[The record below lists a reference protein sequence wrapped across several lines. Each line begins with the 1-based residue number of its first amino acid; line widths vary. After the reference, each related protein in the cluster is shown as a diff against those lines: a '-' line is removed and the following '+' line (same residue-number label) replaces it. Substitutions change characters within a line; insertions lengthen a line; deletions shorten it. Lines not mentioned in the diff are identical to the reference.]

1 MSNRIALARRSFLGS
16 VAAIGG
22 GFALGWHAPIGKA
35 FAQAGAPEPT
45 CTERSRTPVF

>member
-22 GFALGWHAPIGKA
+22 GFALGWHIPADKA
-35 FAQAGAPEPT
+35 LAQTTAQGGG
-45 CTERSRTPVF
+45 